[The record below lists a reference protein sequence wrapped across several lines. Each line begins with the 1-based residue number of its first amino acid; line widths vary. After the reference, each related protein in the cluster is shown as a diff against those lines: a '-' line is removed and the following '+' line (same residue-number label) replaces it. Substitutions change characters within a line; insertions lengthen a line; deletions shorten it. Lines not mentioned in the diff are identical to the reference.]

1 MLDPLLT
8 AKAAGIDELLDSR
21 QHLGGGLGQQGP
33 ALAVQPGRAA
43 ILLDQH
49 LQGRLQLLRWL
60 HHAPDVAVPVGGPL
74 LVELCLPHGV
84 LAAAG
89 VEVAQLLLVLSKVDE
104 DDLAQVL
111 HKAS

>member
-1 MLDPLLT
+1 
-8 AKAAGIDELLDSR
+8 
-21 QHLGGGLGQQGP
+21 
-33 ALAVQPGRAA
+33 
-43 ILLDQH
+43 
-49 LQGRLQLLRWL
+49 
-60 HHAPDVAVPVGGPL
+60 
-74 LVELCLPHGV
+74 V